1 MNANDTIT
9 DLAGRV
15 TWSLA
20 QLRELSPAE
29 LNAHPLGHPN
39 SPGWLLWH
47 TGRELDLQLAHLRE
61 SEEVWTTQGF
71 RDRFDLG
78 EIGDSLGYGHTPEEA
93 ASIQVANQG
102 LAAEYIEACVEAVLD
117 HARTVPEDAWDEVID
132 EYDGE
137 PVTRQVRVTSIL
149 IDALEH
155 LAQAIYVAGMPDLDQ

>member
-15 TWSLA
+15 TSPLA
-20 QLRELSPAE
+20 QLRDLSPAE

-47 TGRELDLQLAHLRE
+47 TGRELDMQLAHLSE
-61 SEEVWTTQGF
+61 SDEVWTAQGF

-78 EIGDSLGYGHTPEEA
+78 EVGDSLGYGHSPEEA

-102 LAAEYIEACVEAVLD
+102 LATEYIEACVEAILD
-117 HARTVPEDAWDEVID
+117 YAGTVPEDGWDEVID

-137 PVTRQVRVTSIL
+137 PVTRQVRMTSIL
-149 IDALEH
+149 IDAIEH
-155 LAQAIYVAGMPDLDQ
+155 LAQALYVAGMPELDR

>member
-15 TWSLA
+15 TSPLA
-20 QLRELSPAE
+20 QLRDLSPAE

-47 TGRELDLQLAHLRE
+47 TGRELDMQLAHLRE
-61 SEEVWTTQGF
+61 SDEVWTAQGF

-78 EIGDSLGYGHTPEEA
+78 EAGDSLGYGHSPEEA

-102 LAAEYIEACVEAVLD
+102 LATEYIEACVEAILD
-117 HARTVPEDAWDEVID
+117 YAGTVPEDGWDEVID

-137 PVTRQVRVTSIL
+137 PVTRRVRMTSIL
-149 IDALEH
+149 IDAIEH
-155 LAQAIYVAGMPDLDQ
+155 LAQALYVAGMPELDR